1 MAELVVHQGKDA
13 DAEFESSGAADVD
26 DTKQHPVPTKPASI
40 TQTTPPSTSPAP
52 PSASPSTPPP
62 PASSGASTKQTYKR
76 TCAGWWNF
84 HGPTGV
90 YVIFMVSYITIYAF
104 VLFLFQCTSALDAYV
119 SSTAPDIVRRSI
131 EVQPG
136 TQVVVAAMC
145 FVVVLQ
151 GVDTLSKYTCK
162 WSRNLSSR
170 KASKNVVVKVRTSTL
185 LGITR
190 GHGALTP
197 RGCLV

>member
-1 MAELVVHQGKDA
+1 MAELVVHQGSEVE
-13 DAEFESSGAADVD
+13 AEFESSGPTDDD
-26 DTKQHPVPTKPASI
+26 DTKQHPVSTKPASI
-40 TQTTPPSTSPAP
+40 TQTPLA
-52 PSASPSTPPP
+52 ASPSTHP
-62 PASSGASTKQTYKR
+62 STRQTDKR

-90 YVIFMVSYITIYAF
+90 YVICMVAYITIYAF

-131 EVQPG
+131 EVEPG
-136 TQVVVAAMC
+136 TQVIVAVMC

-151 GVDTLSKYTCK
+151 GVDTISKYTCK

-170 KASKNVVVKVRTSTL
+170 KASKNVVLKVCTRT
-185 LGITR
+185 
-190 GHGALTP
+190 
-197 RGCLV
+197 